1 MRALLLMSIF
11 FLSHENPVPS
21 YSNVFFDFFCGN
33 ISKHNRDREI
43 NPQYFKGFIILEVA
57 SQSISEGT
65 DRVVKALALP
75 HSSFTISHKSA
86 VCKTGLHYGF
96 YTCSSPSAYGF

>member
-1 MRALLLMSIF
+1 M
-11 FLSHENPVPS
+11 
-21 YSNVFFDFFCGN
+21 FFDFFYGN

-43 NPQYFKGFIILEVA
+43 NSQQFNGFIFLDVS

-75 HSSFTISHKSA
+75 HSSFTISH
-86 VCKTGLHYGF
+86 
-96 YTCSSPSAYGF
+96 